1 MTATIDVP
9 VQSYRLL
16 GCVRR
21 VVYFGYRSVYLP
33 KAPDFQM
40 KKTLVLFV
48 LFSSCAPTAF
58 AEGLT
63 TLLIRHLQNRQLAEA
78 MLAED
83 AARRQEQAQAARDE
97 NEFRARLLEL
107 REMEVMLQA
116 REQAYQ
122 MRQRQELGTEGLRSI
137 PEPFNAAPS
146 IITTQ
151 FDADDSTADNGKT
164 YLPSESA
171 SAPEAVVKKKQLPTT
186 QRPTQRRTAS
196 NRSDARR

>member
-1 MTATIDVP
+1 
-9 VQSYRLL
+9 
-16 GCVRR
+16 
-21 VVYFGYRSVYLP
+21 
-33 KAPDFQM
+33 M

-58 AEGLT
+58 ADGLT
-63 TLLIRHLQNRQLAEA
+63 SLLIRHLRDRREAEA
-78 MLAED
+78 MVAED
-83 AARRQEQAQAARDE
+83 AAWRQELAQAARDE

-122 MRQRQELGTEGLRSI
+122 MRQRQELGTEDLRSI
-137 PEPFNAAPS
+137 PERFNASPS

-151 FDADDSTADNGKT
+151 FDADDSTADNGET

-171 SAPEAVVKKKQLPTT
+171 SAPVAVAKNKQPPTT
-186 QRPTQRRTAS
+186 QRPTQRRTVSKGS
-196 NRSDARR
+196 NARR